1 MAGSIVKYVVDIS
14 SRGLKGVKDGLQ
26 GIGRSLRDNAAA
38 NRDATRAAR
47 DLHSTQS
54 KGVIGTANSTKSFS
68 KLAETIGSGGGGL
81 VGAYATLAANIFA
94 VTAAFN
100 ALRSAA
106 QVEQV
111 LNGLTAAGTRT
122 GRALDMTAMR
132 VKALSG
138 DMLSAEQAMRST
150 AQFMAGGFKTKELE
164 RMTLVAKDVSFA
176 LGRNMQDSMDRLTR
190 GIVKLEPELL
200 DELGIMTKL
209 TESNVNYARSI
220 GKSESQL
227 TSFEKRQGFMNAVLA
242 EGELKFGGLS
252 KAAGDSTAFDK
263 LAATFADLVKDI
275 FGAVN
280 VIAKPL
286 AALFAESKTGLV
298 GLMLLLAST
307 ISSQLIPGLSNISGK
322 ALKAA
327 EGMHAMA
334 LASAKAAKAGTDL
347 GPAYNTVFKKFEK
360 GKATMRDFAKAQAA
374 LNQELEDAD
383 FLRSDPSNSRRDQK
397 LYDKDYARVVKAKS
411 SLNELQSASGRAAA
425 KEGAANAIAEA
436 SSGSVLGGLLE
447 LKDSISDFGETTD
460 KAGKPTGFMSKAIF
474 AVGNSVQ
481 FAAAAF
487 LRFLPY
493 IGIFITLGGLVYN
506 WFNKVT
512 PAQEE
517 YNKKLEEYNTLLQ
530 KTGEYVEE
538 YNRVQ
543 NSMASASQRS
553 SAAIKVQS
561 NAIMETVGAYRTLAE
576 ARKAMLEADANAEK
590 LENKTSFREK
600 YLRSNMVEKKV
611 NGKTRLVQRDPDDIS
626 DYTAS
631 KRTGLPADDLALG
644 SFGTMMQKSDDKE
657 GKALIQQLS
666 ALSRLDPKGFKTF
679 VDEMGGPAQ
688 IKAANYAKRLE
699 YANNVIDK
707 MDEKHDKAQK
717 SVVRLEEAFVNA
729 DRAAADFIRS
739 SVMSTPFD
747 QLAEGTQQANFAVR
761 QLNID
766 FRNGV
771 IDARDY
777 LGQLSGIGSQLQN
790 ILNPNVRETVNE
802 FRKIDTEIKALEIK
816 GPRRDAGD
824 NNRLKSAYEER
835 RTAASQ
841 MEVAVRRGLIDGAKM
856 TQQLQEQ
863 SRVLE
868 GQLKLRQ
875 AQLSTIQGIYALNGK
890 GLLEQY
896 AQEEKARDLQV
907 QRLNLEIT
915 LHENIIAQNESKL
928 KQVEIEKATLFLK
941 TMQAAADRRAYQIEK
956 AREEKNKERLDQL
969 QSSLISFTE
978 VLEDPSYKLGMEQ
991 IQLNLDE
998 IKMASDAGRAS
1009 ITNLRNEVSAILAAN
1024 LDRAQKEARA
1034 MQKDYEVTQKYVDLL
1049 REQAEALNAIS
1060 NIQIKLRKISEG
1072 SVEDLSTE
1080 IELLQRG
1087 TQEQKDKLRVEH
1099 TNRLEEIKFRRAVHE
1114 SDKNRAES
1122 IGESA
1127 EGAKIELRNLDAEI
1141 VSRGRILELQELLL
1155 DRTQLLSTLEKVV
1168 FDTRREGLDWQKEA
1182 LAYREKE
1189 VDLVREL
1196 QIVQLKNAQIREKN
1210 SLQRRD
1216 IASSE
1221 SLNAAHQLE
1230 NQMQAYNMAVKE
1242 VALRESMIDLEYA
1255 LLDAQRIA
1263 LREELDARKYWLM
1276 ATTKLGEDSVQIRQ
1290 LTSAITAL
1298 DDASN
1303 INSLRDMAKGILRE
1317 NLETMRLEIQSAS
1330 TTQNE
1335 VLTGFQKLASEYS
1348 GALRNQQAQRAGR
1361 AISQPGALSSD
1372 ASPKVTAEFN
1382 DNKVSIE
1389 VPAVDD
1395 KLKQILP
1402 VMVSVQSNISQIAAD
1417 VRTLVN
1423 NSAQGSGAVNASGRA
1438 KQAMD
1443 YFMAQLGLTAEQA
1456 AGIVGNLQVES
1467 RLQEN
1472 GPRGDGG
1479 KAYGLAQWHPER
1491 QAKFMAAYGK
1501 SIIGSTFEEQLR
1513 FIVKELKDG
1522 YGGALTALKGT
1533 RNVGDAATVIDRK
1546 YEQSAGLHT
1555 DRRIAEANKLV
1566 TAGVAQAATVVAATE
1581 QQTEV
1586 VVSAIRAA
1594 ANDNEIPP
1602 APEVV
1607 LKGAAL
1613 SGAKSDVGGLLN
1625 SLPDLG
1631 LIQPVKPNVRE
1642 SIDIVR
1648 IGIASTVEE
1657 LRKLGPQGEV
1667 VAAFSEG
1674 MGTIASVGETA
1685 FKKISDDNVA
1695 MSDKIMAGLS
1705 VVSSVIS
1712 MISSIVSAN
1721 ADARIEAIDREI
1733 NAEQRRDGKSAESQA
1748 KLESLEKRKDQ
1759 IARKAFNLNK
1769 KLQMGNAIINTAAAV
1784 TQALA
1789 NLPPPLSYI
1798 MAGISGAMGAA
1809 QLAII
1814 AGTSYQSTSAP
1825 NAAAA
1830 ATPSTLTIGKR
1841 GDSVDVARHN
1851 KNVGGELGYLRGARG
1866 QGSNSG
1872 NFSVVGSA
1880 YGGSLPRGY
1889 GNVGFAVG
1897 EKGPEII
1904 EPGIPM
1910 SVRPMNDNEKGGALP
1925 PVNFNIHAL
1934 DARGVEDLLY
1944 EQRGN
1949 LIGMFREAAN
1959 ANGKTFLEDVNVNV
1973 YNSPNKKTGARRI

>member
-1 MAGSIVKYVVDIS
+1 MAGSSIVKYIVDVS
-14 SRGLKGVKDGLQ
+14 SRGLKGVKDGIH
-26 GIGRSLRDNAAA
+26 GIGRSLRDNTAA
-38 NRDATRAAR
+38 NRDATKAAR
-47 DLHSTQS
+47 DFHSTQA

-122 GRALDMTAMR
+122 GRALDMTAMK

-138 DMLSAEQAMRST
+138 EMLSAEQAMRST
-150 AQFMAGGFKTKELE
+150 AQFMAGGFRTKELE

-209 TESNVNYARSI
+209 TESNTNYARSL

-227 TSFEKRQGFMNAVLA
+227 TAFEKRQGFMNAVLA

-252 KAAGDSTAFDK
+252 AAAGDSTAFDK
-263 LAATFADLVKDI
+263 LAATFSDLVKDI
-275 FGAVN
+275 FNTVN

-286 AALFAESKTGLV
+286 AALFSESKTGLV

-307 ISSQLIPGLSNISGK
+307 ISSQLLPGLSNISGK

-327 EGMHAMA
+327 ESMHAMA

-374 LNQELEDAD
+374 LNQELADAQ
-383 FLRSDPSNSRRDQK
+383 FLRSDPNNSRRDQR
-397 LYDKDYARVVKAKS
+397 LYDKDYERVLKAKN
-411 SLNELQSASGRAAA
+411 SLNALQSASGRASAKHNAA
-425 KEGAANAIAEA
+425 EAIAEA
-436 SSGSVLGGLLE
+436 GGGSFFGGMLQ
-447 LKDSISDFGETTD
+447 LKDSIAEYGNTTD
-460 KAGKPTGFMSKAIF
+460 KAGNQTSKFSKAVF
-474 AVGNSVQ
+474 AVSNSVQ
-481 FAAAAF
+481 FATAAF

-493 IGIFITLGGLVYN
+493 IGIFVTLGGLLYN
-506 WFNKVT
+506 WFTKVS
-512 PAQEE
+512 PAQEK
-517 YNKKLEEYNTLLQ
+517 YNKELDNYNQLLE
-530 KTGEYVEE
+530 KTGKYVEE

-561 NAIMETVGAYRTLAE
+561 NAIMEAVGAYRTLAE
-576 ARKAMLEADANAEK
+576 ARKSMVEAEAAGERAE
-590 LENKTSFREK
+590 NTTSFREK
-600 YLRSNMVEKKV
+600 YLHSNLEAGTV
-611 NGKTRLVQRDPDDIS
+611 NGKRGLVKRDPS
-626 DYTAS
+626 LYTQS
-631 KRTGLPADDLALG
+631 RRTGLDINDPALTTFG
-644 SFGTMMQKSDDKE
+644 SMMRSADDKE
-657 GKALIQQLS
+657 GQALVKQLS
-666 ALSRLDPKGFKTF
+666 ALSRLDPKGFKRF
-679 VDEMGGPAQ
+679 VDELGGPAQ
-688 IKAANYAKRLE
+688 IKTASYAKRLE
-699 YANNVIDK
+699 YANSVIDK
-707 MDEKHDKAQK
+707 MDAKHDKAQK
-717 SVVRLEEAFVNA
+717 SVTRLEEAFTNA
-729 DRAAADFIRS
+729 DRASADFIRS
-739 SVMSTPFD
+739 SVISTPFD
-747 QLAEGTQQANFAVR
+747 QLAESTQQANFAVR
-761 QLNID
+761 QLNLD

-790 ILNPNVRETVNE
+790 ILNPNVRETVDE
-802 FRKIDTEIKALEIK
+802 FRKIDSEIKALEIK
-816 GPRRDAGD
+816 GPKRDAGD
-824 NNRLKSAYEER
+824 DNKLKSAYEER
-835 RTAASQ
+835 RQAASQ

-907 QRLNLEIT
+907 QRIKLEIT

-941 TMQAAADRRAYQIEK
+941 TMQAAADRRAYQIEM
-956 AREEKNKERLDQL
+956 AREQGNKERLAQL
-969 QSSLISFTE
+969 QSSLVSFTE
-978 VLEDPSYKLGMEQ
+978 VLEDPAYKLGMEQ
-991 IQLNLDE
+991 LQLNLDE
-998 IKMASDAGRAS
+998 IKMSSDAGRAS

-1024 LDRAQKEARA
+1024 LSRAQKEARA

-1049 REQAEALNAIS
+1049 REQAEALNSIA
-1060 NIQIKLRKISEG
+1060 NIQIRIRSISEG
-1072 SVEDLSTE
+1072 SLDDLGTE
-1080 IELLQRG
+1080 IALLQRG
-1087 TQEQKDKLRVEH
+1087 TKEQKDKLRVEH
-1099 TNRLEEIKFRRAVHE
+1099 RNRLEEIKFRRAVHE
-1114 SDKNRAES
+1114 ADRDRATS

-1155 DRTQLLSTLEKVV
+1155 DRTQLLATIEKVV
-1168 FDTRREGLDWQKEA
+1168 FDTRREGLTWQQES

-1189 VDLVREL
+1189 VELVRDL
-1196 QIVQLKNAQIREKN
+1196 QIAQLKNTQLREKFN
-1210 SLQRRD
+1210 LQRRGV
-1216 IASSE
+1216 ASSE

-1230 NQMQAYNMAVKE
+1230 NQMQAYNLAVRE

-1263 LREELDARKYWLM
+1263 LKEELSARKYWLM

-1290 LTSAITAL
+1290 LTSAISAL
-1298 DDASN
+1298 DNAAN

-1317 NLETMRLEIQSAS
+1317 NLETMRLEIQAAS

-1335 VLTGFQKLASEYS
+1335 VLTGFQKLASEYT
-1348 GALRNQQAQRAGR
+1348 GALRKQQAERLGR
-1361 AISQPGALSSD
+1361 AVAQPGALVADPVPS
-1372 ASPKVTAEFN
+1372 VTAEFS
-1382 DNKVSIE
+1382 DNKVAIE
-1389 VPAVDD
+1389 VPAVDE
-1395 KLKQILP
+1395 KLKQLLP
-1402 VMVSVQSNISQIAAD
+1402 VMVTVQSNISQIAGD
-1417 VRTLVN
+1417 VRKLVT
-1423 NSAQGSGAVNASGRA
+1423 NSGQGSGAITSSNARDAIVEVGRYLLTKGLKVWEHEAFGGVKKKHDGAGHREGRA
-1438 KQAMD
+1438 IDVYSLPGTGESTNPREKAKYD
-1443 YFMAQLGLTAEQA
+1443 KLAAELRQMGA
-1456 AGIVGNLQVES
+1456 TVLWQVKDHFDHMHVEF
-1467 RLQEN
+1467 
-1472 GPRGDGG
+1472 PRGFKGIER
-1479 KAYGLAQWHPER
+1479 ALAVVN
-1491 QAKFMAAYGK
+1491 
-1501 SIIGSTFEEQLR
+1501 ST
-1513 FIVKELKDG
+1513 I
-1522 YGGALTALKGT
+1522 
-1533 RNVGDAATVIDRK
+1533 TV
-1546 YEQSAGLHT
+1546 
-1555 DRRIAEANKLV
+1555 
-1566 TAGVAQAATVVAATE
+1566 
-1581 QQTEV
+1581 
-1586 VVSAIRAA
+1586 A
-1594 ANDNEIPP
+1594 ANDNDRKEVAP
-1602 APEVV
+1602 ASETVAT
-1607 LKGAAL
+1607 GL
-1613 SGAKSDVGGLLN
+1613 SLAPTQTNVQDILN
-1625 SLPDLG
+1625 NLPNPSL
-1631 LIQPVKPNVRE
+1631 IEPVKPNVRE

-1648 IGIASTVEE
+1648 IGIANTVEE

-1667 VAAFSEG
+1667 VAAFTEG
-1674 MGTIASVGETA
+1674 MGTIASVGEVA
-1685 FKKISDDNVA
+1685 FKKLGDDNAA
-1695 MSDKIMAGLS
+1695 MSDKILAGLS
-1705 VVSSVIS
+1705 VLSSTIS
-1712 MISSIVSAN
+1712 MVSSIVSAN

-1825 NAAAA
+1825 NSAAA

-1841 GDSVDVARHN
+1841 GDSVDLARHN

-1872 NFSVVGSA
+1872 NFSVIGSA

-1904 EPGIPM
+1904 EPDTPM
-1910 SVRPMNDNEKGGALP
+1910 SVRPMNDNERGGALP

-1973 YNSPNKKTGARRI
+1973 YDSPNKKTGAKRI